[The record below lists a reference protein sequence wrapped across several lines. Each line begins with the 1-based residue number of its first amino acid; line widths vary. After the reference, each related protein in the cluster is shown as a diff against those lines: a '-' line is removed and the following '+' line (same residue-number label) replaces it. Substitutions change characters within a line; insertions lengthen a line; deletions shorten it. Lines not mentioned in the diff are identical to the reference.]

1 VPQYGWIKNKSDVP
15 QYWGPHGVEP
25 QGVALLPI
33 AVIENLRQNPQR
45 EIVVISDD
53 PELWVFKSP
62 SISLSVIARY
72 QWLKLM
78 DDTAIIA
85 L

>member
-25 QGVALLPI
+25 HGVALIPI
-33 AVIENLRQNPQR
+33 TVIENLRLNPQR

-53 PELWVFKSP
+53 PGLWVFKATEHLPFSE
-62 SISLSVIARY
+62 RY
-72 QWLKLM
+72 REIP
-78 DDTAIIA
+78 AS
-85 L
+85 